1 MKYTVGSVSDLDEVA
16 KALIEAFQKPRV
28 VLFYGE
34 MGAGKTTFIKAICKA
49 LGVTD
54 EVQSPT
60 FALVNEYFDNDQHP
74 VYHFD
79 FYRINSEEEALDIGL
94 YEYLDSG
101 RWCFLEWPEKIASL
115 LPNDVVKV
123 YLEEKIE
130 GRDILIEL

>member
-1 MKYTVGSVSDLDEVA
+1 MKYTVSSVSDLDEVA
-16 KALIEAFQKPRV
+16 KALVEACKEPRV

-34 MGAGKTTFIKAICKA
+34 MGAGKTTFIKAICKI

-60 FALVNEYFDNDQHP
+60 FALVNEYFDRDQHP

-79 FYRINSEEEALDIGL
+79 FYRINSEEEALDIGI

-101 RWCFLEWPEKIASL
+101 RWCFLEWPQKIASL
-115 LPNDVVKV
+115 LPNDAVKV